1 MRTNEPR
8 DRGIGVRTNERR
20 ERGIGVR
27 TVTFIFTMAWR
38 ESRHS
43 RRRLA
48 LYLAAVSLGVA
59 ALVAINSFSAN
70 ITAAVRAQAR
80 ELLGA
85 DLELRSRQPFP
96 DSIEAVLDSAA
107 AARVTSFGSMVLAP
121 RSGLT
126 RLFEVRAITGEFPFY
141 GTIRTAPPD
150 LWLRFREG
158 PQVLVDPAVLVHLD
172 ARVGDTVLV
181 GDARFTIAGVVTD
194 APGDV
199 GLRTAIGPRVFLP
212 AQYLGETNLLRFGS
226 RAQYRAY
233 LRIPDGAVLQRFLND
248 HNALF
253 ERHRVR
259 SETAAEEEEDI
270 SEALGRLARYL
281 GLVGLVALLLGGLGV
296 GSAVSVF
303 VREKLDGA
311 ALLRCLGAPART
323 VLAIYVVQAVA
334 LGTLGAAAGVAL
346 GLLVQMT
353 LPAVVGDFLPV
364 RVSVAV
370 HWPTVLVGLAIGV
383 ATAAAFALLPLLR
396 LRDVPP
402 LRALR
407 REFDATDSRTAG
419 RPGGRALVIAVLLA
433 GLVLVSIWQ
442 APNAAVGIA
451 FAGAVLVA
459 TGVLWG
465 AARLLMTVIRRH
477 FPKRASYVIRQGVA
491 NLFRPENQTVP
502 VTLAIGFGVFL
513 VATLYVVQRNLV
525 EQFALDA
532 SPDRPNLVLF
542 DIQVDQRDGV
552 AALLRERG
560 VHPGDPT
567 PIVPARIARVNGR
580 LPDSLTDRWAT
591 RREYRNTYRDTLVE
605 SEELVS
611 GVWWQGPRHLTP
623 GTYPRISMEEEVA
636 RELGVGIGDR
646 ITWNVQ
652 GVEIETQ
659 IASIR
664 RVAWARFAPNFFV
677 VFEPGVLERAPQ
689 TFVTLTRIDDPTRR
703 AELQRDVV
711 LAYPNVSALDLT
723 LVQRALDGVLS
734 SVSLAVR
741 FMALFSI
748 GAGLVI
754 LIGALAASR
763 FQRLREAVLLKTMGA
778 TGGQVR
784 SIMLTEY
791 VAWGSLAAL
800 IGVLL
805 AGAAGWAL
813 VSQLFESACRLPLL
827 ELAGVWIVVCVLT
840 AVVGLA
846 NSREALRGTPLGVL
860 RELSE

>member
-1 MRTNEPR
+1 MSF
-8 DRGIGVRTNERR
+8 VLS
-20 ERGIGVR
+20 
-27 TVTFIFTMAWR
+27 MAWR
-38 ESRHS
+38 ESRRS

-48 LYLAAVSLGVA
+48 LYLASVSLGVA

-70 ITAAVRAQAR
+70 VAAAVRGQAR
-80 ELLGA
+80 ALLGA
-85 DLELRSRQPFP
+85 DLELRSRQPFS
-96 DSIEAVLDSAA
+96 DSIAAVLDSVA

-126 RLFEVRAITGEFPFY
+126 RLFEVRAVSGGFPYY
-141 GTIRTAPPD
+141 GTIKTDPPD
-150 LWLRFREG
+150 LWSQLQSGRH
-158 PQVLVDPAVLVHLD
+158 VLVDPAVVVYLD
-172 ARVGDTVLV
+172 AAIGDTVLI
-181 GDARFTIAGVVTD
+181 GDARFTILGIVTD

-212 AQYLGETNLLRFGS
+212 AQYVGETNLLRFGS

-233 LRIPDGAVLQRFLND
+233 VQFTDGAALQPFLNS

-253 ERHRVR
+253 ERHRIR
-259 SETAAEEEEDI
+259 TETAAEEEEDV
-270 SEALGRLARYL
+270 SQALGRLARYL

-296 GSAVSVF
+296 GSAVGVF

-311 ALLRCLGAPART
+311 ALLRCLGASART
-323 VLAIYVVQAVA
+323 VLAIYVIQAVA
-334 LGTLGAAAGVAL
+334 LGVLGAAAGVIL
-346 GLLVQMT
+346 GLLVQMI
-353 LPAVVGDFLPV
+353 LPAVVGDWIPV
-364 RVSVAV
+364 KVAV
-370 HWPTVLVGLAIGV
+370 AVDWPTVGAGLAIG
-383 ATAAAFALLPLLR
+383 AGTAAAFALLPLLR
-396 LRDVPP
+396 LKDVPP

-407 REFDATDSRTAG
+407 RETDGRTAG
-419 RPGGRALVIAVLLA
+419 RPVGQLLVIGLLLA

-442 APNAAVGIA
+442 APNALTGLA
-451 FAGAVLVA
+451 FAGAVLVT
-459 TGVLWG
+459 TGVLWL
-465 AARLLMTVIRRH
+465 AARLLMAVSRRLM
-477 FPKRASYVIRQGVA
+477 PRRASYVIRQGVA

-502 VTLAIGFGVFL
+502 VVLAIGFGVFL

-525 EQFALDA
+525 EQFALDSA
-532 SPDRPNLVLF
+532 PNRPNLVLF
-542 DIQVDQRDGV
+542 DIQVDQKDGV
-552 AALLRERG
+552 SEVLRRYGAAG
-560 VHPGDPT
+560 TGAT
-567 PIVPARIARVNGR
+567 PIVPARIARVNGK

-605 SEELVS
+605 SEALVS
-611 GVWWQGPRHLTP
+611 GVWWQGPRP
-623 GTYPRISMEEEVA
+623 AGTLPRISIEEEVA
-636 RELGVGIGDR
+636 RDALGVGLGDR

-689 TFVTLTRIDDPTRR
+689 TLVTLTRIDDPTRR

-711 LAYPNVSALDLT
+711 LAFPNVSALDLT
-723 LVQRALDGVLS
+723 LVQSALDGLLS

-754 LIGALAASR
+754 LVGALAASR

-784 SIMLTEY
+784 RIMLTEY
-791 VAWGSLAAL
+791 VAWGSLAAF

-813 VSQLFESACRLPLL
+813 VTFLFESPYRVPAR
-827 ELAGVWIVVCVLT
+827 ELAGVWIAVCALT
-840 AVVGLA
+840 AIVGLA

-860 RELSE
+860 RSLSE

>member
-1 MRTNEPR
+1 
-8 DRGIGVRTNERR
+8 
-20 ERGIGVR
+20 
-27 TVTFIFTMAWR
+27 MALR
-38 ESRHS
+38 ESRRS

-70 ITAAVRAQAR
+70 VSAAVRAQAR

-85 DLELRSRQPFP
+85 DLELRSRGPFP
-96 DSIEAVLDSAA
+96 DSIETVLDSARA
-107 AARVTSFGSMVLAP
+107 NAARVTSFGSMVLAP

-126 RLFEVRAITGEFPFY
+126 RLFEVRAISGGFPYY
-141 GTIRTAPPD
+141 GTIVTEPPD
-150 LWLRFREG
+150 RWESFQDARG
-158 PQVLVDPAVLVHLD
+158 VLADPAVLVHLNV
-172 ARVGDTVLV
+172 RVGDTVLI
-181 GDARFTIAGVVTD
+181 GDSRFPILGIVTD

-233 LRIPDGAVLQRFLND
+233 LRIPDSAELQRFLNG

-253 ERHRVR
+253 ERHRIR
-259 SETAAEEEEDI
+259 SETAAEEEQDI

-311 ALLRCLGAPART
+311 ALLRCLGASART
-323 VLAIYVVQAVA
+323 VLAIYVIQAVA
-334 LGTLGAAAGVAL
+334 LGTLGAAAGVAVGL
-346 GLLVQMT
+346 GVQMM
-353 LPAVVGDFLPV
+353 LPTVVADFLPV

-370 HWPTVLVGLAIGV
+370 DWPTVWAGLAIGTG
-383 ATAAAFALLPLLR
+383 TAAAFALLPLLR
-396 LRDVPP
+396 LKDVPP

-407 REFDATDSRTAG
+407 RETDGRTAG
-419 RPGGRALVIAVLLA
+419 RPGGQLLVIGMLLA
-433 GLVLVSIWQ
+433 GLALVSIWQ

-525 EQFALDA
+525 DQFSLDA
-532 SPDRPNLVLF
+532 SSDRPNLVLF
-542 DIQVDQRDGV
+542 DIQGDQRDGV
-552 AALLRERG
+552 AAVLRERG
-560 VHPGDPT
+560 LPAGEQT
-567 PIVPARIARVNGR
+567 PIVPARIARVNGQ
-580 LPDSLTDRWAT
+580 PAESLRARWAV
-591 RREYRNTYRDTLVE
+591 RREYRHTYRDTLVD
-605 SEELVS
+605 SEELIA
-611 GVWWQGPRHLTP
+611 GMWWNRPRSSHAF
-623 GTYPRISMEEEVA
+623 PRISVEEEVA
-636 RELGVGIGDR
+636 GELGVGLGDR

-652 GVEIETQ
+652 GVEMETQ
-659 IASIR
+659 IASLR
-664 RVAWARFAPNFFV
+664 RVSWARFQPNFFV

-689 TFVTLTRIDDPTRR
+689 TFVMITRSDDPVRR
-703 AELQRDVV
+703 AEVQRDVV

-723 LVQRALDGVLS
+723 LVQRALDGVLR

-754 LIGALAASR
+754 LVGALAASR

-778 TGGQVR
+778 TGGQIR
-784 SIMLTEY
+784 RIMLVEY
-791 VAWGSLAAL
+791 IAWGSLAAFV
-800 IGVLL
+800 GVLL
-805 AGAAGWAL
+805 AGVAGWAL
-813 VSQLFESACRLPLL
+813 VTLLFESTYRLPLL
-827 ELAGVWIVVCVLT
+827 ELAGVWAGVCALT
-840 AVVGLA
+840 AIVGLA
-846 NSREALRGTPLGVL
+846 NSGEALRGTPLGVL
-860 RELSE
+860 RDLSE

>member
-1 MRTNEPR
+1 MRF
-8 DRGIGVRTNERR
+8 VL
-20 ERGIGVR
+20 
-27 TVTFIFTMAWR
+27 TMALR
-38 ESRHS
+38 ESRRS

-48 LYLAAVSLGVA
+48 LYLSAVSLGVA

-70 ITAAVRAQAR
+70 VTAAVHGQAR
-80 ELLGA
+80 ALLGA

-96 DSIEAVLDSAA
+96 DSIEAVLDSVS

-126 RLFEVRAITGEFPFY
+126 RLFEVRAVSGGFPYY
-141 GTIRTAPPD
+141 GTIRTDPPN
-150 LWLRFREG
+150 LWSELQSGR
-158 PQVLVDPAVLVHLD
+158 QVLVDPAVLVHID
-172 ARVGDTVLV
+172 AAVGDTVLI
-181 GDARFTIAGVVTD
+181 GDSRFTIAGVVTD

-233 LRIPDGAVLQRFLND
+233 VQFADGAALQPFLNS

-253 ERHRVR
+253 QRHRIR
-259 SETAAEEEEDI
+259 TETAAEEEEDT
-270 SEALGRLARYL
+270 SQALGRLARYL

-296 GSAVSVF
+296 GSAVGVF

-311 ALLRCLGAPART
+311 ALLRCLGASART
-323 VLAIYVVQAVA
+323 VLAIYVIQAVA
-334 LGTLGAAAGVAL
+334 LGVLGAAAGVVL
-346 GLLVQMT
+346 GLAVQMI
-353 LPAVVGDFLPV
+353 LPAIVGDFVPV
-364 RVSVAV
+364 KVSVAV
-370 HWPTVLVGLAIGV
+370 HWPTVWAGLAIG
-383 ATAAAFALLPLLR
+383 AGTAAAFALLPLLR
-396 LRDVPP
+396 LKDVPP

-407 REFDATDSRTAG
+407 RETDGRTAG
-419 RPGGRALVIAVLLA
+419 RPDGQILVIGVLLA

-442 APNAAVGIA
+442 APNVGIGFA
-451 FAGAVLVA
+451 FAGAVLLT
-459 TGVLWG
+459 TGVLWT
-465 AARLLMTVIRRH
+465 AARLLMAAVRRW
-477 FPKRASYVIRQGVA
+477 FPSRASYVIRQGVA

-525 EQFALDA
+525 EQFSLDA
-532 SPDRPNLVLF
+532 SPNRPNLVLF

-552 AALLRERG
+552 GEILRRRGAAG
-560 VHPGDPT
+560 GGAT
-567 PIVPARIARVNGR
+567 PIVPARIARVNGE
-580 LPDSLTDRWAT
+580 PAESLRNRWAV
-591 RREYRNTYRDTLVE
+591 RREYRNTYRDTLAD
-605 SEELVS
+605 SEELVAGTWWNSSS
-611 GVWWQGPRHLTP
+611 GSLLPAP
-623 GTYPRISMEEEVA
+623 GSLPKISIEEEVA
-636 RELGVGIGDR
+636 EELGAGVGDR

-664 RVAWARFAPNFFV
+664 RVSWARFAPNFFV

-689 TFVTLTRIDDPTRR
+689 TIVTLTRVDDATRR
-703 AELQRDVV
+703 AELQRDIV

-723 LVQRALDGVLS
+723 LVQSALDGLLS

-754 LIGALAASR
+754 MIGALAASR
-763 FQRLREAVLLKTMGA
+763 FQRLRESVLLKTMGA
-778 TGGQVR
+778 TGRQVR
-784 SIMLTEY
+784 QIMLTEY
-791 VAWGSLAAL
+791 LAWGSLAAL

-805 AGAAGWAL
+805 AGVAGWAL
-813 VSQLFESACRLPLL
+813 VTFLFDSTYRVPAL
-827 ELAGVWIVVCVLT
+827 ELGGVWIAVCALT
-840 AVVGLA
+840 AIVGLA
-846 NSREALRGTPLGVL
+846 NSREALRGTPLGVM
-860 RELSE
+860 RSLSD

>member
-1 MRTNEPR
+1 
-8 DRGIGVRTNERR
+8 VRF
-20 ERGIGVR
+20 VLA
-27 TVTFIFTMAWR
+27 MALR
-38 ESRHS
+38 ESRRS

-48 LYLAAVSLGVA
+48 LYLSAVSLGVA

-70 ITAAVRAQAR
+70 VATAVRGQAR

-96 DSIEAVLDSAA
+96 DSIEAVLDSVA

-121 RSGLT
+121 RTGLT
-126 RLFEVRAITGEFPFY
+126 RLFEVRAVSGGFPYY
-141 GTIRTAPPD
+141 GTIQTDPPD
-150 LWLRFREG
+150 LWARLGEARH
-158 PQVLVDPAVLVHLD
+158 VLVDPAVLVHLN
-172 ARVGDTVLV
+172 AFVGDTVLI
-181 GDARFTIAGVVTD
+181 GDARFVIAGVVTG

-212 AQYLGETNLLRFGS
+212 ARYLGETNLLRFGS

-233 LRIPDGAVLQRFLND
+233 VQFADGAALQPFLNS

-253 ERHRVR
+253 QRHRIR
-259 SETAAEEEEDI
+259 TETAAEEEEDV
-270 SEALGRLARYL
+270 SQALGSLARYL

-311 ALLRCLGAPART
+311 ALLRCLGASART
-323 VLAIYVVQAVA
+323 VLAIYVIQAVA
-334 LGTLGAAAGVAL
+334 LGVLGAAAGVVL
-346 GLLVQMT
+346 GLVVQMI
-353 LPAVVGDFLPV
+353 LPAIVADFVPV
-364 RVSVAV
+364 KVSVSV
-370 HWPTVLVGLAIGV
+370 DWPTVWAAFAIG
-383 ATAAAFALLPLLR
+383 AGTAAAFALLPLLR
-396 LRDVPP
+396 LKDVPP

-407 REFDATDSRTAG
+407 RDVDAADG
-419 RPGGRALVIAVLLA
+419 RMRGWAVGRLLVIGLLLS
-433 GLVLVSIWQ
+433 GLVLVSMWQ
-442 APNAAVGIA
+442 APSIGVGLA
-451 FAGAVLVA
+451 FGGAVLVT
-459 TGVLWG
+459 TGVL
-465 AARLLMTVIRRH
+465 AAASRLLMAALRRW
-477 FPKRASYVIRQGVA
+477 FPTRASYVIRQGVA
-491 NLFRPENQTVP
+491 NLFRPGNQTVP

-525 EQFALDA
+525 AQFALDA
-532 SPDRPNLVLF
+532 SPNRPNLVLF
-542 DIQVDQRDGV
+542 DIQVDQKDGV
-552 AALLRERG
+552 GELLRRHG
-560 VHPGDPT
+560 AAAGGAT

-605 SEELVS
+605 SEEVVE
-611 GVWWQGPRHLTP
+611 GTWWNSSLLPAP
-623 GTYPRISMEEEVA
+623 GSLPRISIEEDVA
-636 RELGVGIGDR
+636 RDALGVGIGDR

-689 TFVTLTRIDDPTRR
+689 TLVTLTRIDDATRR

-723 LVQRALDGVLS
+723 LVQSALDGLLS

-741 FMALFSI
+741 FMALFSV

-754 LIGALAASR
+754 MVGALAASR

-784 SIMLTEY
+784 RIMLTEY

-805 AGAAGWAL
+805 AGVAGWAL
-813 VSQLFESACRLPLL
+813 VTFLFDSSYHLPAL
-827 ELAGVWIVVCVLT
+827 ELAGVWIVVCALT

>member
-1 MRTNEPR
+1 
-8 DRGIGVRTNERR
+8 
-20 ERGIGVR
+20 
-27 TVTFIFTMAWR
+27 MAWR
-38 ESRHS
+38 DSRRS

-48 LYLAAVSLGVA
+48 LYLSAVSLGVA
-59 ALVAINSFSAN
+59 ALVAINSFSTNVA
-70 ITAAVRAQAR
+70 AAVRAQAR

-85 DLELRSRQPFP
+85 DLELRSRRPFP
-96 DSIEAVLDSAA
+96 DSIEAVLDSMRPAV
-107 AARVTSFGSMVLAP
+107 ARVTSFASMVLAP
-121 RSGLT
+121 RTGLT
-126 RLFEVRAITGEFPFY
+126 RLVEVRAIDGDFPFY
-141 GTIRTAPPD
+141 GTIRTDPRD
-150 LWLRFREG
+150 LWPSFRSG
-158 PQVLVDPAVLVHLD
+158 RQVLVDPAILVYLN
-172 ARVGDTVLV
+172 ARVGDTVHI
-181 GDARFTIAGVVTD
+181 GDARFAIAGAITD

-199 GLRTAIGPRVFLP
+199 GLRTAIGPRVYLP
-212 AQYLGETNLLRFGS
+212 AQYLAATNLLRFGS

-233 LRIPDGAVLQRFLND
+233 LRIPDNAALQGFLNR

-253 ERHRVR
+253 EQHRIR
-259 SETAAEEEEDI
+259 TETAAEEEEDV
-270 SEALGRLARYL
+270 SRSLGRLARYL

-296 GSAVSVF
+296 GSAVTVF
-303 VREKLDGA
+303 VRAKLDGA

-323 VLAIYVVQAVA
+323 VLSIYVIQAVA

-346 GLLVQMT
+346 GLVAQMV
-353 LPAVVGDFLPV
+353 LPTVVADFIPV
-364 RVSVAV
+364 RVSVAID
-370 HWPTVLVGLAIGV
+370 WPTVWAGFAIGTG
-383 ATAAAFALLPLLR
+383 TAAAFALLPLLR
-396 LRDVPP
+396 LKDVPP

-407 REFDATDSRTAG
+407 REFDDRRLDGRTAG
-419 RPGGRALVIAVLLA
+419 RPVGAVILVTGLLC

-442 APNAAVGIA
+442 APSTGVGLA
-451 FAGAVLVA
+451 FAAAVLVTA
-459 TGVLWG
+459 GLLWA
-465 AARLLMTVIRRH
+465 AARLLMAVSRRL

-513 VATLYVVQRNLV
+513 VATLYVVQRNLLD
-525 EQFALDA
+525 QFALDA
-532 SPDRPNLVLF
+532 SADRPNLVLF

-552 AALLRERG
+552 GEILRRHGAAGGGE
-560 VHPGDPT
+560 T
-567 PIVPARIARVNGR
+567 PIVPARIARVKGQPAES
-580 LPDSLTDRWAT
+580 LPSGWAV

-605 SEELVS
+605 SEELLQ
-611 GVWWQGPRHLTP
+611 GAWWTGPGARGLGDAP
-623 GTYPRISMEEEVA
+623 EAPAPRPRISIEEEVA
-636 RELGVGIGDR
+636 AELGVGLGDR

-659 IASIR
+659 IASVR
-664 RVAWARFAPNFFV
+664 RVAWARFQPNFFV

-711 LAYPNVSALDLT
+711 LAYPNISALDLT
-723 LVQRALDGVLS
+723 LVQRALDGLLR

-754 LIGALAASR
+754 LVGALAASR

-784 SIMLTEY
+784 RIMLTEY

-800 IGVLL
+800 VGVLL

-813 VSQLFESACRLPLL
+813 ITQLFESTYRLPLL
-827 ELAGVWIVVCVLT
+827 ELGGVWLVVCALT

-846 NSREALRGTPLGVL
+846 NSGEALRGTPLGVL
-860 RELSE
+860 REISE

>member
-1 MRTNEPR
+1 
-8 DRGIGVRTNERR
+8 
-20 ERGIGVR
+20 
-27 TVTFIFTMAWR
+27 
-38 ESRHS
+38 
-43 RRRLA
+43 
-48 LYLAAVSLGVA
+48 
-59 ALVAINSFSAN
+59 
-70 ITAAVRAQAR
+70 
-80 ELLGA
+80 
-85 DLELRSRQPFP
+85 
-96 DSIEAVLDSAA
+96 
-107 AARVTSFGSMVLAP
+107 
-121 RSGLT
+121 
-126 RLFEVRAITGEFPFY
+126 
-141 GTIRTAPPD
+141 
-150 LWLRFREG
+150 
-158 PQVLVDPAVLVHLD
+158 
-172 ARVGDTVLV
+172 
-181 GDARFTIAGVVTD
+181 
-194 APGDV
+194 
-199 GLRTAIGPRVFLP
+199 
-212 AQYLGETNLLRFGS
+212 
-226 RAQYRAY
+226 
-233 LRIPDGAVLQRFLND
+233 
-248 HNALF
+248 
-253 ERHRVR
+253 
-259 SETAAEEEEDI
+259 
-270 SEALGRLARYL
+270 
-281 GLVGLVALLLGGLGV
+281 VGLVALLLGGLGV
-296 GSAVSVF
+296 GSAVGVF

-311 ALLRCLGAPART
+311 ALLRCLGASART
-323 VLAIYVVQAVA
+323 VLAIYVIQTVA
-334 LGTLGAAAGVAL
+334 LGVLGAAAGVVL
-346 GLLVQMT
+346 GLVVQLI
-353 LPAVVGDFLPV
+353 LPAIVADFVPV
-364 RVSVAV
+364 KVSVSV
-370 HWPTVLVGLAIGV
+370 DWPTVWAAFAIG
-383 ATAAAFALLPLLR
+383 AGTAAAFALLPLLR
-396 LRDVPP
+396 LKDVPP

-407 REFDATDSRTAG
+407 REFDTTDGRTGG
-419 RPGGRALVIAVLLA
+419 RAVGRALVIAMLLA

-442 APNAAVGIA
+442 APSIGVGLA
-451 FAGAVLVA
+451 FAGAVLVTA
-459 TGVLWG
+459 GLLWI
-465 AARLLMTVIRRH
+465 AARLLMAVSRRLL
-477 FPKRASYVIRQGVA
+477 PKRASYVIRQGVA
-491 NLFRPENQTVP
+491 NLFRPGNQTVP

-525 EQFALDA
+525 AQFALDA
-532 SPDRPNLVLF
+532 SPNRPNLVLF
-542 DIQVDQRDGV
+542 DIQVDQKDGV
-552 AALLRERG
+552 GEILRRHGAAG
-560 VHPGDPT
+560 SGAT
-567 PIVPARIARVNGR
+567 PIVPARIARVNGK

-689 TFVTLTRIDDPTRR
+689 TIVTLTRVDDPTRR

-723 LVQRALDGVLS
+723 LVQSALDGLLS

-741 FMALFSI
+741 FMALFSV

-754 LIGALAASR
+754 MVGALAASR

-784 SIMLTEY
+784 RIMLTEY

-813 VSQLFESACRLPLL
+813 VTQLFESAYRLPLL
-827 ELAGVWIVVCVLT
+827 ELAGVWIVVCALT

>member
-1 MRTNEPR
+1 
-8 DRGIGVRTNERR
+8 
-20 ERGIGVR
+20 
-27 TVTFIFTMAWR
+27 
-38 ESRHS
+38 
-43 RRRLA
+43 
-48 LYLAAVSLGVA
+48 
-59 ALVAINSFSAN
+59 
-70 ITAAVRAQAR
+70 
-80 ELLGA
+80 
-85 DLELRSRQPFP
+85 
-96 DSIEAVLDSAA
+96 
-107 AARVTSFGSMVLAP
+107 
-121 RSGLT
+121 
-126 RLFEVRAITGEFPFY
+126 RLFEVRAVSGGFPYY
-141 GTIRTAPPD
+141 GTIQTDPAN
-150 LWLRFREG
+150 LWRELQSG
-158 PQVLVDPAVLVHLD
+158 RHVLVDPAVLVHID
-172 ARVGDTVLV
+172 AAVGDTVLI
-181 GDARFTIAGVVTD
+181 GDGRFTIAGVVTD

-199 GLRTAIGPRVFLP
+199 GLRTAIGPRVFMP
-212 AQYLGETNLLRFGS
+212 AQYVGETNLLRFGS

-233 LRIPDGAVLQRFLND
+233 VQFTDGTALQPFLNS

-253 ERHRVR
+253 QRHRIR
-259 SETAAEEEEDI
+259 TETAAEEEEDI
-270 SEALGRLARYL
+270 SQALGRLARYL

-296 GSAVSVF
+296 GSAVGVF

-311 ALLRCLGAPART
+311 ALLRCLGASARI
-323 VLAIYVVQAVA
+323 VLAIYVLQAVA
-334 LGTLGAAAGVAL
+334 LGVLGAAAGVVL
-346 GLLVQMT
+346 GLAVQMI
-353 LPAVVGDFLPV
+353 LPAIVGDWVPV
-364 RVSVAV
+364 KVSVAV
-370 HWPTVLVGLAIGV
+370 HWPTVWAGLAIG
-383 ATAAAFALLPLLR
+383 AGTAAAFALLPLLR
-396 LRDVPP
+396 LKDVPP

-407 REFDATDSRTAG
+407 RETDGRTAARTHG
-419 RPGGRALVIAVLLA
+419 RILVIGVLLT

-442 APNAAVGIA
+442 APNAAVGLA
-451 FAGAVLVA
+451 FAAAVLVT
-459 TGVLWG
+459 TGVLWA
-465 AARLLMTVIRRH
+465 AARLLMAAVRRW
-477 FPKRASYVIRQGVA
+477 FPSRASYVIRQGVA

-532 SPDRPNLVLF
+532 SPNRPNQVLF
-542 DIQVDQRDGV
+542 DIQGDQRDGIS
-552 AALLRERG
+552 ALLRERG
-560 VHPGDPT
+560 VHAGDPT

-591 RREYRNTYRDTLVE
+591 RREYRNTYRDTMVE
-605 SEELVS
+605 SEQLVAGEWWS
-611 GVWWQGPRHLTP
+611 GSQLPAP
-623 GTYPRISMEEEVA
+623 GSLPRISIEEEVA
-636 RELGVGIGDR
+636 RDALGVGIGDR

-689 TFVTLTRIDDPTRR
+689 TIVTLTRVDDPTRR
-703 AELQRDVV
+703 AELQRDIV

-723 LVQRALDGVLS
+723 LVQSALDGLLS

-763 FQRLREAVLLKTMGA
+763 FQRLRESVLLKTMGA
-778 TGGQVR
+778 TGRQVR
-784 SIMLTEY
+784 QIMLTEY

-805 AGAAGWAL
+805 AGVAGWAL
-813 VSQLFESACRLPLL
+813 VTFLFDSTYRVPALQ
-827 ELAGVWIVVCVLT
+827 LAGVWIVVCALT

-846 NSREALRGTPLGVL
+846 NSREALRGTPLGAL

>member
-1 MRTNEPR
+1 MRF
-8 DRGIGVRTNERR
+8 VLA
-20 ERGIGVR
+20 
-27 TVTFIFTMAWR
+27 MALR
-38 ESRHS
+38 ESRRS

-48 LYLAAVSLGVA
+48 LYLSAVSLGVA

-70 ITAAVRAQAR
+70 VAAAVRGQAR

-96 DSIEAVLDSAA
+96 DSIDALLDSVA

-126 RLFEVRAITGEFPFY
+126 RLFEVRAVSGAFPYY
-141 GTIRTAPPD
+141 GTIQTDPPD
-150 LWLRFREG
+150 LWARLGEARH
-158 PQVLVDPAVLVHLD
+158 VLVDPAVLVHLN
-172 ARVGDTVLV
+172 AFVGDTVLI
-181 GDARFTIAGVVTD
+181 GDARFTIAGLVTD

-199 GLRTAIGPRVFLP
+199 GLRTAIGPRVFMP
-212 AQYLGETNLLRFGS
+212 GQYVGETNLLRFGS

-233 LRIPDGAVLQRFLND
+233 VQFADGAALQPFLNS

-253 ERHRVR
+253 ERHRIR
-259 SETAAEEEEDI
+259 TETAAEEEEDV
-270 SEALGRLARYL
+270 SQALGRLARYL

-296 GSAVSVF
+296 GSAVGVF

-311 ALLRCLGAPART
+311 ALLRCLGASART
-323 VLAIYVVQAVA
+323 VLAIYVIQAVA
-334 LGTLGAAAGVAL
+334 LGVLGAAAGVVL
-346 GLLVQMT
+346 GLVIQLI
-353 LPAVVGDFLPV
+353 LPAIVGDWVPV
-364 RVSVAV
+364 KVTVAV
-370 HWPTVLVGLAIGV
+370 HWPTVWAGLAIG
-383 ATAAAFALLPLLR
+383 AGTAAAFALLPLLR
-396 LRDVPP
+396 LRAVPP

-407 REFDATDSRTAG
+407 REFEPSRADV
-419 RPGGRALVIAVLLA
+419 RRADVLLVIGGLLA

-442 APNAAVGIA
+442 APNAGIGLA
-451 FAGAVLVA
+451 FAAAVLVT
-459 TGVLWG
+459 TGVLWA
-465 AARLLMTVIRRH
+465 AARLLMAAVRRW
-477 FPKRASYVIRQGVA
+477 FPSRASYVIRQGVA

-532 SPDRPNLVLF
+532 SPNRPNLVLF
-542 DIQVDQRDGV
+542 DIQVDQRDGIS
-552 AALLRERG
+552 ALLRERG
-560 VHPGDPT
+560 VQVGDPT
-567 PIVPARIARVNGR
+567 PIVPARIARVNGK

-611 GVWWQGPRHLTP
+611 GVWWQGPRPAGAL
-623 GTYPRISMEEEVA
+623 PRISIEEEVA
-636 RELGVGIGDR
+636 RDALGVGIGDR

-664 RVAWARFAPNFFV
+664 RVSWARFAPNFFV

-689 TFVTLTRIDDPTRR
+689 TIVTLTRVDDPTRR
-703 AELQRDVV
+703 AELQRDIV

-763 FQRLREAVLLKTMGA
+763 FQRLRESVLLKTMGA
-778 TGGQVR
+778 TGRQVR
-784 SIMLTEY
+784 QIMLTEY

-805 AGAAGWAL
+805 AGVAGWAL
-813 VSQLFESACRLPLL
+813 VTFLFDSTYRVPAL
-827 ELAGVWIVVCVLT
+827 ELTGVWIAVCALT
-840 AVVGLA
+840 AIVGLA

-860 RELSE
+860 RGLSE

>member
-1 MRTNEPR
+1 MR
-8 DRGIGVRTNERR
+8 
-20 ERGIGVR
+20 
-27 TVTFIFTMAWR
+27 FTLLMALR
-38 ESRHS
+38 ESRRS

-48 LYLAAVSLGVA
+48 LYLSAVSLGVA

-70 ITAAVRAQAR
+70 VSAAVRAQAR

-85 DLELRSRQPFP
+85 DLELRSRGPFP
-96 DSIEAVLDSAA
+96 DSIETVLDSAA

-126 RLFEVRAITGEFPFY
+126 RLFQVRAIDGGFPFY
-141 GTIRTAPPD
+141 GIILTEPPG
-150 LWLRFREG
+150 LWARFQAARG
-158 PQVLVDPAVLVHLD
+158 VLVDPAVLVHLD
-172 ARVGDTVLV
+172 ARVGDTVSI
-181 GDARFTIAGVVTD
+181 GDSRFPILGVVTD

-233 LRIPDGAVLQRFLND
+233 LRIPDGAALQQFLNR

-253 ERHRVR
+253 ERHRIR
-259 SETAAEEEEDI
+259 TETAAEEEADI

-303 VREKLDGA
+303 VREKLGGA

-323 VLAIYVVQAVA
+323 VLAIYVIQAVA
-334 LGTLGAAAGVAL
+334 LGTLGAAAGVVL
-346 GLLVQMT
+346 GLAVQMV
-353 LPAVVGDFLPV
+353 LPLVVADFLPV

-370 HWPTVLVGLAIGV
+370 DWPTVWAGLGIG
-383 ATAAAFALLPLLR
+383 ATTAAAFALLPLLR
-396 LRDVPP
+396 LKDVPP

-407 REFDATDSRTAG
+407 REFDASPTRSLRDPWRIA
-419 RPGGRALVIAVLLA
+419 VIAALLA
-433 GLVLVSIWQ
+433 GLVLVSVWQ
-442 APNAAVGIA
+442 APNAGVGFA
-451 FAGAVLVA
+451 FAGAVLFA

-525 EQFALDA
+525 DQFSLDA
-532 SPDRPNLVLF
+532 SSDRPNLVLF

-552 AALLRERG
+552 AAVLRERG
-560 VHPGDPT
+560 LPTGDQT
-567 PIVPARIARVNGR
+567 PIVPARIARVNGQPAES
-580 LPDSLTDRWAT
+580 LPSRWAV
-591 RREYRNTYRDTLVE
+591 RREYRHTYRDTLVDGE
-605 SEELVS
+605 RLVD
-611 GVWWQGPRHLTP
+611 GTWWTASRPTGAL
-623 GTYPRISMEEEVA
+623 PRISIEEEVA
-636 RELGVGIGDR
+636 GELGVGLGDR

-652 GVEIETQ
+652 GVEMETQ
-659 IASIR
+659 IASLR
-664 RVAWARFAPNFFV
+664 RVAWARFQPNFFV

-689 TFVTLTRIDDPTRR
+689 TFVMITRSDDPARR
-703 AELQRDVV
+703 AEVQRDVV

-723 LVQRALDGVLS
+723 LVQRALDGMLR

-754 LIGALAASR
+754 LVGALAASR

-778 TGGQVR
+778 TGGQIR
-784 SIMLTEY
+784 RIMLTEY

-813 VSQLFESACRLPLL
+813 VTYFFESSYHLPAL
-827 ELAGVWIVVCVLT
+827 ELAGVWIVVCALT
-840 AVVGLA
+840 AAVGLA
-846 NSREALRGTPLGVL
+846 NSGEALRGTPLGVL
-860 RELSE
+860 REISE